1 MPKKGKKAKKKSIVV
16 KPEINIVEGESS
28 FDMAE
33 MIRQKKMK
41 EEAEAAAAALVEK
54 PVIEIGVEA
63 AERVVREEVINSDVN
78 NFSVSEVTEMRR
90 VDSLAVVG
98 KQTSINSNFSFFSD
112 NNLTERDDLEE
123 IEDHHFDHRQTTVTS
138 YVEEKRVVTSTSVMV
153 SVGGVSTNQGDVDTP
168 DSVHIEELEDGVD
181 EERQEVDQVTALSR
195 FTDQSEEND
204 SFLKDL
210 EAEIVEELSSLSSSD
225 DEILKPTKETVTAAE
240 MIVSSPTKKS
250 NIGWDNLLFKKKIQ
264 LEFKETEDDCN
275 SSNDVSNTS
284 EIETL
289 FHNLGS
295 TLSGD
300 DIITNFSTALT
311 HSFDFD
317 VGAGLVSAS
326 KRSNDLK
333 ITAIE
338 EFDKL
343 ALEELGLQSYSDVF
357 SDDASIDDDDTSFL
371 IFR

>member
-153 SVGGVSTNQGDVDTP
+153 SVVGVSTNQDDVDTT

-181 EERQEVDQVTALSR
+181 EVRQEVNQVTALSR

-225 DEILKPTKETVTAAE
+225 DEILKPTTETVTAAE

-311 HSFDFD
+311 HCFDFV

-326 KRSNDLK
+326 KRNNDLK

-338 EFDKL
+338 EFETV